1 MSDATGRTDWGAVM
15 AGAVLAT
22 AIALVLIAFGLA
34 MGLGISSPYEGE
46 GAAPALFA
54 TAAGLWLLWI
64 QLVSFSC
71 GGYVA
76 GRLRARRTAESEHE
90 ADVLDSMHGLLV
102 WGVGIIAAAFISMA
116 GFSAAGAGAE
126 ATDRGMA
133 ASIART
139 ATQEVDQE
147 VDQAAANEPG
157 ENREA
162 ADESLAERRAE
173 VTRKI
178 GVLAAFA
185 TAASLLA
192 GAVAAFFAAHVG
204 GNHRDANVQLPF
216 FTSTRRRVT
225 VTPNP

>member
-71 GGYVA
+71 GGYIA
-76 GRLRARRTAESEHE
+76 GRLRVRRTEESEHE
-90 ADVLDSMHGLLV
+90 ADVRDSLHGLLV
-102 WGVGIIAAAFISMA
+102 WGVGVIAAAFISVA
-116 GFSAAGAGAE
+116 GLSAAGVGTDAA
-126 ATDRGMA
+126 DRGTA
-133 ASIART
+133 ASVVRA
-139 ATQEVDQE
+139 ASEEVSKE
-147 VDQAAANEPG
+147 VEQAAADEPR
-157 ENREA
+157 ENPEA

-173 VTRKI
+173 VTRKV

-216 FTSTRRRVT
+216 FTSGRRRVT